1 MQKSRHCK
9 IVAIGSRDEAA
20 ARRTADKLG
29 IPKAYGSY
37 EALLADPEVDAVYIP
52 LPNHL
57 HVPWS
62 IKAAEAGKHVLCEK
76 PIALDAA
83 EARRLLAARDRTGVL
98 IEEAFMVRTH
108 PQWLAV
114 REAVRGGRLG
124 ELRAIQGMFSYFN
137 RDPGNVR
144 NMAGIGG
151 GALLD
156 IGCYPV
162 TVSRFLF
169 EAEPRRVVAAIELD
183 PDFGTDRLTSG
194 LLEFERGQSA
204 FTCSTQLVPAQWMQI
219 LGTRGR
225 IQVEIP

>member
-1 MQKSRHCK
+1 
-9 IVAIGSRDEAA
+9 
-20 ARRTADKLG
+20 
-29 IPKAYGSY
+29 
-37 EALLADPEVDAVYIP
+37 
-52 LPNHL
+52 
-57 HVPWS
+57 
-62 IKAAEAGKHVLCEK
+62 
-76 PIALDAA
+76 
-83 EARRLLAARDRTGVL
+83 
-98 IEEAFMVRTH
+98 
-108 PQWLAV
+108 
-114 REAVRGGRLG
+114 
-124 ELRAIQGMFSYFN
+124 MFSYFN
-137 RDPGNVR
+137 RDPANVR

-219 LGTRGR
+219 LGARGR
-225 IQVEIP
+225 IQVEIPFNAPPDPPTRILFDDGRDVFGTGMETSSFEVCDQYTLQAAQFAEAIRAGG